1 LEILAKPAAGILAGG
16 ARRRKLMPLAQEDA
30 TRILRFCLA
39 GDGTG
44 TAFREDHLCV
54 VKIVRSGVAAAE
66 SFEGGTFEEAL
77 RRAAAA
83 SVLKSSCLERQIA
96 FLARALPSVEVAPE
110 LEVVAAAVRSR
121 LFLAMTAA
129 VSALV
134 HETQRERGASSL
146 YVSSGGRLFE
156 AELREQWRVT
166 DQRQAEMR
174 NVLERNRGG
183 LPHDLGERLERGEAL
198 LASVLAERP
207 RVEALD
213 AAVGDVIERYTAI
226 NAELLAVLDGL
237 AMRAVEAR
245 LRPTAL
251 AWMALLHAKEKTG
264 LERAQLSSAFTRDR
278 YADGQY
284 ASVLSLVAARQSYL
298 HVFSVAAPR
307 SAEELLRKTL
317 SSPVEQEFVE
327 MERVA
332 LMKKDGGFGIDP
344 AAWFLTISRKMDLYG
359 CVETAVRASMACGA
373 G

>member
-1 LEILAKPAAGILAGG
+1 
-16 ARRRKLMPLAQEDA
+16 MPLAQEDA

-54 VKIVRSGVAAAE
+54 LKVVRSGVAAAE
-66 SFEGGTFEEAL
+66 SFEGGTYEEAL

-83 SVLKSSCLERQIA
+83 GVLKASCLERQIA
-96 FLARALPSVEVAPE
+96 FLARALPPPVEAAPE

-146 YVSSGGRLFE
+146 YISSGGRLFE
-156 AELREQWRVT
+156 HELREQWRVT
-166 DQRQAEMR
+166 DQRRAEMS

-183 LPHDLGERLERGEAL
+183 LPHDLRERLEHAESL
-198 LASVLAERP
+198 LADLLPAR
-207 RVEALD
+207 RCVESLD
-213 AAVGDVIERYTAI
+213 TAVGAVIERYTAV

-264 LERAQLSSAFTRDR
+264 LERAQLSNAFTWDR
-278 YADGQY
+278 YTDGQY

-298 HVFSVAAPR
+298 HLFSVAAPR
-307 SAEELLRKTL
+307 PAEELLRKTL
-317 SSPVEQEFVE
+317 SSPVEQEFIE

-332 LMKKDGGFGIDP
+332 LLKKDGGFGIDP
-344 AAWFLTISRKMDLYG
+344 AAWFTTISRKMDLYG
-359 CVETAVRASMACGA
+359 CVETAVRASMARGA